1 METAPDAQRVAIDAL
16 NAARTELAASYQYY
30 DENLN
35 VIWVTSVPK
44 DDEAAIAYF
53 HSLMRMSQ
61 NFRPK
66 YVAKRQPTGEYKAFP
81 VTFDCDT
88 YTTED
93 RR

>member
-1 METAPDAQRVAIDAL
+1 MEQTDIIERPTMDAAGW
-16 NAARTELAASYQYY
+16 QYY
-30 DENLN
+30 DANLN

-44 DDEAAIAYF
+44 DEEAAIAYF
-53 HSLMRMSQ
+53 HALMRMGD
-61 NFRPK
+61 FRPK
-66 YVAKRQPTGEYKAFP
+66 YVAERQPDGTYKALK

>member
-1 METAPDAQRVAIDAL
+1 MEPQADIIDRPEA
-16 NAARTELAASYQYY
+16 ESVPGYQYY
-30 DENLN
+30 DDQLN

-53 HSLMRMSQ
+53 HSLMRMSEG
-61 NFRPK
+61 FRPK
-66 YVAKRQPTGEYKAFP
+66 YVARRQPDNTYKALK
-81 VTFDCDT
+81 VTFDCET

>member
-1 METAPDAQRVAIDAL
+1 METASDMQRIAVDAL

-53 HSLMRMSQ
+53 HAVMRFGSS
-61 NFRPK
+61 FRPK
-66 YVAKRQPTGEYKAFP
+66 YVAKRQPDGEYKGLK
-81 VTFDCDT
+81 VTFDCDN

>member
-1 METAPDAQRVAIDAL
+1 MEASTEQRVAVDAL
-16 NAARTELAASYQYY
+16 NEARTELAAGWQYY
-30 DENLN
+30 DANLN

-53 HSLMRMSQ
+53 HSLMRMSEG
-61 NFRPK
+61 FRPK
-66 YVAKRQPTGEYKAFP
+66 YVARRQLDGSYKALK

-88 YTTED
+88 FTTED